1 MPGTHM
7 TSGSLRP
14 YPIARSV
21 GTYFGA
27 FAEPAF
33 ALLGNPADL
42 YTNLLRHLGPFG
54 ASLSSLSIDTSSPAH
69 AYVAC
74 VINEFSSVRIK
85 VTGVEVNVL
94 VSEVGV
100 EGAHRL
106 VNAAWLAVRTTDSSL
121 KPVTQTLTF
130 EFWGRVE
137 GETYQEMGRRLAHPV
152 GGQAPS
158 EIRWPMP
165 AGGAAGAIS
174 ISEAPNEPGG
184 LFTRAV
190 TSFGSESI
198 EEIAPRVR
206 VLLRGWLAELG
217 IDAGEA
223 V

>member
-1 MPGTHM
+1 M
-7 TSGSLRP
+7 TSGQLRP
-14 YPIARSV
+14 YPITRGA

-33 ALLGNPADL
+33 ALFGNPAEL

-54 ASLSSLSIDTSSPAH
+54 ASISSLSIGGSSPADAH
-69 AYVAC
+69 VAC
-74 VINEFSSVRIK
+74 VINEFLSVRIK
-85 VTGVEVNVL
+85 VTGVEVDVVL
-94 VSEVGV
+94 SEVGV
-100 EGAHRL
+100 EGAHRF
-106 VNAAWLAVRTTDSSL
+106 VNAAWLAVRSTDSSL
-121 KPVTQTLTF
+121 RPVNQILTF
-130 EFWGRVE
+130 QFWGKVE
-137 GETYQEMGRRLAHPV
+137 GETYQDLGKRLARPV
-152 GGQAPS
+152 GGQGPS

-165 AGGAAGAIS
+165 AGGAAGALS
-174 ISEAPNEPGG
+174 IAETATEPGG

-217 IDAGEA
+217 IDAGDA

>member
-1 MPGTHM
+1 MS
-7 TSGSLRP
+7 SGSLRP

-42 YTNLLRHLGPFG
+42 YANLLRHLGPFG
-54 ASLSSLSIDTSSPAH
+54 ASINSLSLDASSPAH
-69 AYVAC
+69 AHVAC
-74 VINEFSSVRIK
+74 VINEFLSVRIK

-100 EGAHRL
+100 EGAHRF
-106 VNAAWLAVRTTDSSL
+106 VNAVWLAVRSTDASL
-121 KPVTQTLTF
+121 KPATQTLTF
-130 EFWGRVE
+130 QFWGHVE
-137 GETYQEMGRRLAHPV
+137 GETYQEIGRRLAQPI

-158 EIRWPMP
+158 EIRWAIP
-165 AGGAAGAIS
+165 AGGAEGAITIAAS
-174 ISEAPNEPGG
+174 PNEPGG
-184 LFTRAV
+184 LFVRAV
-190 TSFGSESI
+190 TSFGRESL

>member
-7 TSGSLRP
+7 TSGSLRH

-54 ASLSSLSIDTSSPAH
+54 ATLGSLSVDMSSPAR
-69 AYVAC
+69 AQVAC
-74 VINEFSSVRIK
+74 VISEFLSVRIN
-85 VTGVEVNVL
+85 VTGVEVQVL

-100 EGAHRL
+100 EGAHRF
-106 VNAAWLAVRTTDSSL
+106 VNAVWLAVRSADSSL

-130 EFWGRVE
+130 QFWGRVD
-137 GETYQEMGRRLAHPV
+137 GESYQELGRRLAHPV

-165 AGGAAGAIS
+165 AGGAAGAMTIAES
-174 ISEAPNEPGG
+174 ANEPGG
-184 LFTRAV
+184 LFLRVV

-206 VLLRGWLAELG
+206 LLLRGWLAELG

>member
-1 MPGTHM
+1 M
-7 TSGSLRP
+7 TSGDLRS
-14 YPIARSV
+14 YPIARAA
-21 GTYFGA
+21 GTYAGA

-54 ASLSSLSIDTSSPAH
+54 ASIHSLTIAMGSPAEAH
-69 AYVAC
+69 VSC
-74 VINEFSSVRIK
+74 VINEFLRVRVK
-85 VTGVEVNVL
+85 ASGVEVDVL
-94 VSEVGV
+94 LSEVGV
-100 EGAHRL
+100 EGAHRF
-106 VNAAWLAVRTTDSSL
+106 VNAAWLAIRSTDSSL

-130 EFWGRVE
+130 QFWGRVQ
-137 GETYQEMGRRLAHPV
+137 GETFQELGRRLAHPV
-152 GGQAPS
+152 GGQAPNAV
-158 EIRWPMP
+158 RWSMP
-165 AGGAAGAIS
+165 LGGAAGALE
-174 ISEAPNEPGG
+174 ISESANDPGG

-190 TSFGSESI
+190 TSFGSESL

>member
-1 MPGTHM
+1 M

-54 ASLSSLSIDTSSPAH
+54 ASLSSLSIDISSPAH
-69 AYVAC
+69 AHVAC
-74 VINEFSSVRIK
+74 VINEFLSVRIK

-100 EGAHRL
+100 EGAHRF
-106 VNAAWLAVRTTDSSL
+106 VNAAWLAVRSTDSSL
-121 KPVTQTLTF
+121 KPVSQTLTF
-130 EFWGRVE
+130 QFWGRVE

-165 AGGAAGAIS
+165 AGGAAGADFDCRDA
-174 ISEAPNEPGG
+174 ERTG
-184 LFTRAV
+184 RAV
-190 TSFGSESI
+190 HARGHVVWQESI